1 MTNSGAIRWGAM
13 VDLGTGG
20 GPLFQH
26 AAAIYRSGA
35 FYRSAAAGSS
45 NALLWNGNWGGN
57 PNNGSLIANVYYT
70 GVVAAGV
77 PNLLVSQGLA

>member
-1 MTNSGAIRWGAM
+1 M
-13 VDLGTGG
+13 VYV
-20 GPLFQH
+20 GPSVGSVFQP
-26 AAAIYRSGA
+26 AAAIG
-35 FYRSAAAGSS
+35 AAGSFS
-45 NALLWNGNWGGN
+45 RDAGAGGFSAADLWNGSWGGN